1 MIHQIVLII
10 LVVTIASCEV
20 AFRIPT
26 NGIEYCMYHL
36 LWAPTGNLKG
46 DVVVLGTCKSLSSFN
61 LLALSS
67 SHRAGNPSSAPF
79 MNDDRSLEP
88 AFSLQK
94 NGTKWAL

>member
-36 LWAPTGNLKG
+36 LWAATGNLKG
-46 DVVVLGTCKSLSSFN
+46 DVVVLG
-61 LLALSS
+61 
-67 SHRAGNPSSAPF
+67 P
-79 MNDDRSLEP
+79 
-88 AFSLQK
+88 
-94 NGTKWAL
+94 